1 MKKIILI
8 TAFVICGVFTTNAQE
23 ETFQITVRVSG
34 LNSNEGKLLIALYN
48 KENQFLKNGF
58 QNASTKIIAKNAK
71 YIFTGIPRGEYAIS
85 ILHDRNNNNKMD
97 TNFFGIPN
105 ESYGCSNNA
114 KGFFGPPKYENAK
127 FQLVKDKTIQIKI

>member
-8 TAFVICGVFTTNAQE
+8 AVFIFNGVLMTNAQE

-34 LNSNEGKLLIALYN
+34 LKSNEGKLLIALYN

-58 QNASTKIIAKNAK
+58 KNASTKITSKRGRYVFK
-71 YIFTGIPRGEYAIS
+71 GIPKGEYAIS
-85 ILHDRNNNNKMD
+85 ILHDKNNNNKMD
-97 TNFFGIPN
+97 TNFLGIPN

-114 KGFFGPPKYENAK
+114 KGFMGPPKYENAK
-127 FQLVKDKTIQIKI
+127 FQLVKNKTIQIKI